1 MTLFMRMLHDGVP
14 DLKMGMVYTT
24 RFSRAL
30 WVGILAKFSSVL
42 HLFIALRFPWGRE
55 DQEVEG
61 VPRLPVE
68 VSPIPLPLYAHVILL
83 SFFLPLTE
91 SGGLVMRC
99 PPTIA
104 NLLRHALA
112 KKILRTRKQD
122 LRGDDSLCNSL
133 I

>member
-1 MTLFMRMLHDGVP
+1 MTLFIRMLHDGVP

-42 HLFIALRFPWGRE
+42 HFFFALRLPWGR
-55 DQEVEG
+55 DQEVKD
-61 VPRLPVE
+61 VLCLPVE
-68 VSPIPLPLYAHVILL
+68 VSPIPLPLHAHVILL

-112 KKILRTRKQD
+112 KRIPRTREQD
-122 LRGDDSLCNSL
+122 L
-133 I
+133 